1 MLSDEASRK
10 SVLVGRI
17 IKNPYRQELHLQWI
31 IELRHAQVVFGP
43 LHCPGYLLLPPTAA
57 LAMAQS
63 LTPGASRFWSV
74 ALSKIPDATANRCT
88 CNGSIVYGLEPL
100 FEIFDA
106 VTRKSFLVRCIVQ
119 DPCCYRQLLHLQ
131 WLNR

>member
-31 IELRHAQVVFGP
+31 IELRFRAAFSNAFGWSLAQVVP
-43 LHCPGYLLLPPTAA
+43 
-57 LAMAQS
+57 
-63 LTPGASRFWSV
+63 
-74 ALSKIPDATANRCT
+74 
-88 CNGSIVYGLEPL
+88 EPL

-119 DPCCYRQLLHLQ
+119 DTCCYRQLLHLQ